1 MALVLLPNELW
12 NEIKPFLPKHSP
24 KPQGG
29 RPRVEDRA
37 CLTGIIFVLR
47 TGLPWQM
54 IPAEMGCGSGS
65 TCWRRLQEWTTA
77 GVWPEVHRRLLNHL
91 GRLRQIDWSNA
102 VIDSASVRAVFGGGT
117 RGRTPQTG
125 PKKAV
130 NGT

>member
-1 MALVLLPNELW
+1 MALVLLPEELW
-12 NEIKPFLPKHSP
+12 NEVKPLLPAHLR

-54 IPAEMGCGSGS
+54 IPAEMRCGSGS
-65 TCWRRLQEWTTA
+65 TCWRRLQEWTAA
-77 GVWPEVHRRLLNHL
+77 GVWSEVHRRLLNHL
-91 GRLRQIDWSNA
+91 GRLGRIDWSRA
-102 VIDSASVRAVFGGGT
+102 VIDSASVRAVFGGGI
-117 RGRTPQTG
+117 RGRIPRTV
-125 PKKAV
+125 PKKGV